1 MNWIFLLKLSL
12 APTLV
17 ALASLA
23 GRRWGLLIGGAIAGF
38 PVVFGPIILFIA
50 LEQGN
55 DFAAQSALRGLLA
68 ILPFAGFVLAM
79 SWASLRF
86 SIWAALLLGWAAYM
100 LGSWIG
106 MHFEPGLG
114 IALACAVIGIFAGR
128 RLLPMSIKIE
138 PPVVISPWDIPV
150 RMASTLA
157 LLLAVTGLAKAMGSE
172 WSGVMAAFPVASS
185 VLGVFARKSDG
196 PHGPARL
203 YRGVLLGSIAFGSFS
218 AVLHLTLPSWGLAKG
233 YGAAILCA
241 VCMQI
246 GVLFLATR
254 RN

>member
-12 APTLV
+12 APSLV

-23 GRRWGLLIGGAIAGF
+23 ARRWGLLIGGAIAGF

-55 DFAAQSALRGLLA
+55 GFAAQSALRGLFA
-68 ILPFAGFVLAM
+68 ILPFAGFTFAM
-79 SWASLRF
+79 SWGCLRYPT
-86 SIWAALLLGWAAYM
+86 WVAVLLGWAAY
-100 LGSWIG
+100 LAGSWLG
-106 MHFEPGLG
+106 MSFEPKLPVA
-114 IALACAVIGIFAGR
+114 IVCAVIGIIGGR
-128 RLLPMSIKIE
+128 AILPVGNKASLK
-138 PPVVISPWDIPV
+138 VAASRWDIPM

-157 LLLAVTGLAKAMGSE
+157 LLLGVTAAAKPMGPE
-172 WSGVMAAFPVASS
+172 WSGAMAAFPVASS
-185 VLGVFARKSDG
+185 VLGIFARGSDG

-203 YRGVLLGSIAFGSFS
+203 YRGVLLGSCAFGSFS
-218 AVLHLTLPSWGLAKG
+218 AALHLALPVWGLAWG
-233 YGAAILCA
+233 YLAAVLCA
-241 VCMQI
+241 ICVQI